1 MHKVPSGQ
9 HESNA
14 VRNVNHSDFLEETSV
29 VPRVSYEEVSVVS
42 SIS

>member
-14 VRNVNHSDFLEETSV
+14 VINVNHSDLLEETSV
-29 VPRVSYEEVSVVS
+29 VPRVGYEASVVS